1 VPRETLV
8 RTVMSSPVVTVG
20 PDTSVD
26 EAARLL
32 AEHGFGALP
41 VVAQDGVLVGLLR
54 DDDLIVQDARL
65 HMPTVI
71 NLLGGMIV
79 WPGSLH
85 RLDDEVR
92 KVAASVVRDAM
103 DDDPP
108 TVRADDS
115 LELVATLMHDRD
127 VTHVPVVDGDG
138 RLVGVIARGDLVRA
152 LASRA

>member
-1 VPRETLV
+1 
-8 RTVMSSPVVTVG
+8 MSSPVVTVG
-20 PDTSVD
+20 ASTSVD

-41 VVAQDGVLVGLLR
+41 VVDDDGVLVGLLR

-71 NLLGGMIV
+71 NLLGATIV
-79 WPGSLH
+79 WPGSVH

-92 KVAASVVRDAM
+92 KVTASIVGDAM

-108 TVRADDS
+108 TVGPDDS
-115 LELVATLMHDRD
+115 LEVVATLMHDHD
-127 VTHVPVVDGDG
+127 VTHVPVVDADD
-138 RLVGVIARGDLVRA
+138 RLLGIIARGDLVRA
-152 LASRA
+152 LAGRA